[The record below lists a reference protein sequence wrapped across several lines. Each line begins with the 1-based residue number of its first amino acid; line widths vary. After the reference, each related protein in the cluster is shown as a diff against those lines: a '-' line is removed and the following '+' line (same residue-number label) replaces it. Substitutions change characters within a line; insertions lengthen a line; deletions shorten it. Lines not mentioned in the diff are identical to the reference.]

1 MSEQADTII
10 NSLKDFSLTKD
21 EAKIYLVLLENGRL
35 SVLQISRLTN
45 IGRTKVYRL
54 LDSLLNKDLV
64 TQEVGENGLKYV
76 ASEPGKLEQILDAK
90 ASRLIALKEG
100 LPRLKSSLEQITGT
114 GSGSSKIRYYK
125 GQKGLDRVNFHILRA
140 KKELLTFE
148 VTNADAYLPH
158 DRAEYLRQRL
168 TEEKITIRTITN
180 ITEQKSFTSV
190 KEMVRNYWQISYID
204 PKEFEIKAD
213 VFIYN
218 QVYAM
223 CHYLKKGDIFCLE
236 IYNDQLAAMQKQIFE
251 FLWNQ
256 AKPLTILND
265 QGKAKL
271 SSNKLVKI

>member
-1 MSEQADTII
+1 
-10 NSLKDFSLTKD
+10 
-21 EAKIYLVLLENGRL
+21 
-35 SVLQISRLTN
+35 
-45 IGRTKVYRL
+45 
-54 LDSLLNKDLV
+54 
-64 TQEVGENGLKYV
+64 
-76 ASEPGKLEQILDAK
+76 
-90 ASRLIALKEG
+90 
-100 LPRLKSSLEQITGT
+100 
-114 GSGSSKIRYYK
+114 
-125 GQKGLDRVNFHILRA
+125 
-140 KKELLTFE
+140 
-148 VTNADAYLPH
+148 
-158 DRAEYLRQRL
+158 
-168 TEEKITIRTITN
+168 
-180 ITEQKSFTSV
+180 
-190 KEMVRNYWQISYID
+190 MVRNYWQISYID